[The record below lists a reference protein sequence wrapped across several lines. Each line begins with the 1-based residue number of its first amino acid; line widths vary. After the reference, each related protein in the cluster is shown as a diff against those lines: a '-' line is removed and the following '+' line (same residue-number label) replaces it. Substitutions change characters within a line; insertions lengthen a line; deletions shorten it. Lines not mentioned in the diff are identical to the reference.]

1 MPKRRRNHKIS
12 GAVGIFKNISH
23 NGWGL
28 TKFCLLPNLKNM
40 KKPKGKILFKPL
52 LAAVASTKLAT
63 KDRTFF
69 VLNIFLAGLLF
80 FS

>member
-1 MPKRRRNHKIS
+1 MV
-12 GAVGIFKNISH
+12 ALAH

-52 LAAVASTKLAT
+52 LGAVCFHKCS
-63 KDRTFF
+63 FGG
-69 VLNIFLAGLLF
+69 LNLF
-80 FS
+80 FLKLFLGGFYFFSLIISKLQ